1 MAGFPTGK
9 RADLMQLSGTIPVT
23 IVGEIQAHNIDT
35 NIKPYDTGT
44 YLHKLVHTYC
54 IADLQPHYLSRI

>member
-1 MAGFPTGK
+1 MIASDETHSSLDFYNFVAGFPTGK

-35 NIKPYDTGT
+35 SIKPY
-44 YLHKLVHTYC
+44 
-54 IADLQPHYLSRI
+54 I